1 MDGALTLAAAPLL
14 RLGETLGLQADALA
28 AVERADR
35 LAGTFEVAS
44 AAIAALLGTD
54 LDAFVRE
61 YGGAGRLEIRTG
73 DLPDLTVAGG
83 YNQEEL
89 ERLRTEAASQ
99 TMRYTVV
106 IELDKEALASTLG
119 HAPDG
124 ATIRV
129 FFFARVA
136 EAHLGRGPR
145 AIGQELWGDASKR
158 LVLVVLDED
167 TLSLGEQLSILGGA
181 HIDRIGDEIARA
193 PNTELVR
200 MATRRNDYV
209 GWDSELMTSL
219 TPAHFRREPSDEGG
233 GLVRCLDNLVVGLGA
248 MYLCDRARSVERPD
262 GSRFVQAEFR
272 GREHVA
278 FVPIRWEVELPDVQ
292 RTHVDAVAD
301 VVDWCYELVPERRS
315 ADMVGDRLP
324 FVQTRVAQLLE
335 GRLESERLAAFA
347 LAMPAIGEGV
357 RWHWRSFIEGRVTEY
372 LDQVSQLETAV
383 GETVTKL
390 SGQTSTLVK
399 RLSETSLAAV
409 AALIGSFIA
418 ATFKDPFQEDLF
430 GIGMLAYAGYV
441 LAFPLAIGVTS
452 AVGEARVTEKM
463 FGAQRK
469 NLATVLGDSRVDE
482 LIAGRTAEATERFQ
496 FWAKAV
502 SLAFVLAA
510 AAAIVAAFV
519 VPSAVAP
526 PSGPTTTTTTITTTI
541 TTTTSITGLTPT
553 TVAPTPPTT

>member
-1 MDGALTLAAAPLL
+1 MDGALTLTAAPLL
-14 RLGETLGLQADALA
+14 RLGEVLGLQADALA

-35 LAGTFEVAS
+35 LAGTFEVPS
-44 AAIAALLGTD
+44 AAIGSVLATE

-61 YGGAGRLEIRTG
+61 YGDAGRLEVRTG

-83 YNQEEL
+83 YNPDEF
-89 ERLRTEAASQ
+89 ERLRMEAASK
-99 TMRYTVV
+99 TTRYTVV
-106 IELDKEALASTLG
+106 IELDKEALASGLG
-119 HAPDG
+119 QASDA
-124 ATIRV
+124 ATVRV

-145 AIGQELWGDASKR
+145 AIEQELWGDASKR

-167 TLSLGEQLSILGGA
+167 TFSLGVQLSILGGA
-181 HIDRIGDEIARA
+181 YVDRVGDEITRSPSADLR
-193 PNTELVR
+193 R

-209 GWDSELMTSL
+209 GWDSELMTCL
-219 TPAHFRREPSDEGG
+219 TPAHFRREPSDKGA
-233 GLVRCLDNLVVGLGA
+233 GLIRCVDNLVVGLGA

-278 FVPIRWEVELPDVQ
+278 FVPIRWDVELPAVVS
-292 RTHVDAVAD
+292 THVDAVAD

-315 ADMVGDRLP
+315 ADMIGDRLP

-383 GETVTKL
+383 GETVAKL
-390 SGQTSTLVK
+390 SEQTSNLVK

-418 ATFKDPFQEDLF
+418 ATFKDPFQVDLF
-430 GIGMLAYAGYV
+430 RIGMLAYAGYV
-441 LAFPLAIGVTS
+441 LAFPLAIGLTS

-482 LIAGRTAEATERFQ
+482 LIAGRTAAATDRFH
-496 FWAKAV
+496 FWTKLVA
-502 SLAFVLAA
+502 LAFALAA
-510 AAAIVAAFV
+510 VAAIVAAIV
-519 VPSAVAP
+519 VPSAVASSSG
-526 PSGPTTTTTTITTTI
+526 PSTTATTTTVSPTTTTAV
-541 TTTTSITGLTPT
+541 TTTTLG
-553 TVAPTPPTT
+553 PTPPTT